1 MNRIHPRLSTV
12 NRPGR
17 AGRRSERGVT
27 LVEYA
32 LVVAVF
38 ALPTIGAIQFTQN
51 EAKDQFQ
58 EIGANVGRVDETTTT
73 TEPDGGTS
81 TTSTTTTTAPTTTTS
96 TTTSTTTTSTTT
108 TVKPTTTT
116 TSTTTTTTAKPTT
129 TTTVKPTESGGT
141 FGKVTTVD
149 NGSTWTASTT
159 VTIRDNQGAVVKGA
173 KVTVLIRT
181 KVNGKWSERSVE
193 VTTDASGNATITADK
208 LNNSGKSKS
217 QVTDVEFELD
227 DVSASGLEW
236 DKDNVT
242 VSASAP

>member
-108 TVKPTTTT
+108 VKPTTTT

-129 TTTVKPTESGGT
+129 TTTVKPTTSAGT

-208 LNNSGKSKS
+208 LDNSGKSKS
-217 QVTDVEFELD
+217 QVTDVEFVLND
-227 DVSASGLEW
+227 ISASGLNW
-236 DKDNVT
+236 DKKTVT
-242 VSASAP
+242 VSASNP